1 MTDLC
6 ADLHEPKWFG
16 SEFLNE
22 QAVLLLYQ
30 WSLNQDMTSG
40 NWRTE
45 AGPSDRTKRISVNAM
60 KGQGHWVVLPP
71 KGDVGS
77 VNSWSCLQLHKG
89 RRFGPSPSHIIR
101 HCPRFRYF
109 MNFAHGKTYLRA
121 HFPWNCWWKLPD
133 RGAVA
138 PDRDQHHLRSWP
150 GPTEIH
156 VAKKCHPMWEISDS
170 FPSPP
175 SSIKLSPLSSSLY

>member
-1 MTDLC
+1 MENWALFQVHCYCVPQAITDLC
-6 ADLHEPKWFG
+6 ADLQEPKWFG
-16 SEFLNE
+16 SLFLNE

-60 KGQGHWVVLPP
+60 KVKGHWVVLPP

-89 RRFGPSPSHIIR
+89 RRFWAEPVTHYQTLSTLQVFHEFCSWQNISTSS
-101 HCPRFRYF
+101 FS
-109 MNFAHGKTYLRA
+109 L
-121 HFPWNCWWKLPD
+121 KLL
-133 RGAVA
+133 VKVT
-138 PDRDQHHLRSWP
+138 W
-150 GPTEIH
+150 
-156 VAKKCHPMWEISDS
+156 
-170 FPSPP
+170 
-175 SSIKLSPLSSSLY
+175 